1 MKSNSRLTA
10 GRFQCIVD
18 NDRHHGL
25 VLDLPEGKG
34 GNDFAPTALELVV
47 MGLSGCISTI
57 WAVVAK
63 NSRLSYRS
71 IEVVVD
77 AEMPDGA
84 PTITGAKAVVTVD
97 SDEPE
102 EKLQRVLEKTMQVCP
117 VGRLYEKAGIEIGTQ
132 LIRAQELVASAN

>member
-1 MKSNSRLTA
+1 MKSTSRLQA
-10 GRFQCIVD
+10 ERFQSIVD

-25 VLDLPEGKG
+25 VLDLPEAKG
-34 GNDFAPTALELVV
+34 GDDFAPTALELVV
-47 MGLSGCISTI
+47 MGLAGCISTI

-63 NSRLSYRS
+63 NSRLSYRN

-84 PTITGAKAVVTVD
+84 PTITGAKAMVTVD

-102 EKLQRVLEKTMQVCP
+102 EKLQRVLDKTMQVCP